1 MVLSPTRRNDAAS
14 EPAAFGSLEPTDTA
28 AATDGQPWEKLL
40 AEGEEPA
47 RVIAGLARRIRAD
60 LKSWT
65 GGTATILFDNGS
77 KTVTL
82 ESRAP
87 APEGTA
93 VFRASITLCVDS
105 LTTENAGRRLSVL
118 PRVIA
123 QTLIWK
129 DGVAWIAHGSENQ
142 FADYL
147 QQIQQ
152 RLIDISL

>member
-1 MVLSPTRRNDAAS
+1 MAISPTGSNDVSSKAV
-14 EPAAFGSLEPTDTA
+14 AFGSLEPTDTA
-28 AATDGQPWEKLL
+28 LTIDGQPWEKLL

-60 LKSWT
+60 LKSWS
-65 GGTATILFDNGS
+65 GATATILFDNGS
-77 KTVTL
+77 KTITL

-87 APEGTA
+87 APEGTS

-105 LTTENAGRRLSVL
+105 LTTENEGRRLSIV

-129 DGVAWIAHGSENQ
+129 DRVAWIAHGSENQ
-142 FADYL
+142 FANYL
-147 QQIQQ
+147 QQLQD
-152 RLIDISL
+152 RLADISL